1 LPELTPI
8 IDSKVALEQN
18 QIKTADE
25 AMDNSVSNIQ
35 LTPEAKRIIEGEI
48 AYQTSGQGFWLGV
61 FVYGVIIFVSSLF
74 LLGGIVLC
82 LGAAW
87 HGNLWGLALGSVLGF
102 FMIIPIMLFGYVRR
116 AVTNRQG

>member
-1 LPELTPI
+1 M
-8 IDSKVALEQN
+8 LEQN
-18 QIKTADE
+18 QIKPADE

-61 FVYGVIIFVSSLF
+61 VMSWIFIAMSALVLI
-74 LLGGIVLC
+74 GGIILC

-87 HGNLWGLALGSVLGF
+87 HGDLWGLAWAIFLGVMVYL
-102 FMIIPIMLFGYVRR
+102 IPVRGIGTVRR
-116 AVTNRQG
+116 AAKNRRGESETN